1 MIRDETQL
9 ASPERFRALDGRLY
23 MPSYPW
29 GVDYFSRMADDIHHI
44 GSDTT
49 PTKCEAMRRAQGW
62 VLGDPARSATIRRR
76 RDNRGIMEYWG
87 DTEVPQYKTTAL
99 K

>member
-9 ASPERFRALDGRLY
+9 TSPERFRALDGRLY

-49 PTKCEAMRRAQGW
+49 LTKCEAMRRHNGGSLATPR
-62 VLGDPARSATIRRR
+62 DPPRFVTDAIIGRLCGIGSTSRGYSIR
-76 RDNRGIMEYWG
+76 
-87 DTEVPQYKTTAL
+87 PPL
-99 K
+99 

>member
-9 ASPERFRALDGRLY
+9 ASPE
-23 MPSYPW
+23 
-29 GVDYFSRMADDIHHI
+29 
-44 GSDTT
+44 
-49 PTKCEAMRRAQGW
+49 
-62 VLGDPARSATIRRR
+62 RSATIRRR

-87 DTEVPQYKTTAL
+87 DTEGPQYKTTAL

>member
-9 ASPERFRALDGRLY
+9 VSPERFRRPWTDGCICH
-23 MPSYPW
+23 PIHD
-29 GVDYFSRMADDIHHI
+29 VDYFSCMADGIHHI

-49 PTKCEAMRRAQGW
+49 LTKCEAMRRAQGW

-76 RDNRGIMEYWG
+76 RDNRGVMEYWV
-87 DTEVPQYKTTAL
+87 DTEIPRYKTPAL

>member
-1 MIRDETQL
+1 MIGDETQL

-29 GVDYFSRMADDIHHI
+29 GVDYFSRMADDIHH
-44 GSDTT
+44 
-49 PTKCEAMRRAQGW
+49 
-62 VLGDPARSATIRRR
+62 
-76 RDNRGIMEYWG
+76 
-87 DTEVPQYKTTAL
+87 KTTAL

>member
-9 ASPERFRALDGRLY
+9 TSPERFRALDGRLY

-29 GVDYFSRMADDIHHI
+29 GVDYFSRMSDGIHHI

-49 PTKCEAMRRAQGW
+49 LTKCEAMRRAQGW

-76 RDNRGIMEYWG
+76 RDNREVVRYWVDIEG
-87 DTEVPQYKTTAL
+87 LQYKTTAL

>member
-1 MIRDETQL
+1 MIRDKTLL

-23 MPSYPW
+23 MPSYRW
-29 GVDYFSRMADDIHHI
+29 AVDYFSCMSDDIHHI

-49 PTKCEAMRRAQGW
+49 LTKCEAMRRVQRW

-76 RDNRGIMEYWG
+76 RDNREIMQYWVDIEG
-87 DTEVPQYKTTAL
+87 PQYKTPAL

>member
-62 VLGDPARSATIRRR
+62 VLGDPTRSATIRRR

-87 DTEVPQYKTTAL
+87 DTEGPQYKTTAL